1 MSNLEINASPTPNA
15 NYLLTLNYAEIPLM
29 ISYHD
34 KDGKTRLSA
43 GISISSLFNASEKIN
58 YLASPNAVGY
68 FKKRDVCWLGDV
80 SFMISKHIG
89 AGLRY
94 SYSLLYIRNFSDYTY
109 NGTANPFNP
118 YFGTNQ
124 FNNYISVRGIYLF

>member
-1 MSNLEINASPTPNA
+1 MSNLEINTNPNPNV
-15 NYLLTLNYAEIPLM
+15 NYLLTLNYAEIPFM

-34 KDGKTRLSA
+34 KDNKTRISG
-43 GISISSLFNASEKIN
+43 GISVSSLFNASEKIN
-58 YLASPNAVGY
+58 YLATTNSVNY
-68 FKKRDVCWLGDV
+68 FKKRDVCWLGDIT
-80 SFMISKHIG
+80 FMASKHIG

-94 SYSLLYIRNFSDYTY
+94 SYSILYIRNFAGYNY
-109 NGTANPFNP
+109 NGVSLVNP